1 MPVTSQL
8 DEEQIFI
15 VFCEY
20 LPIGTSR
27 VSPKS
32 CCLTCQQSFSTSLV
46 ILQMFCPNTN
56 LQICPEILLQ
66 ANIHQQ
72 LSVAQK
78 QSAARRDLQCFL
90 NRSRINKLLG
100 HTHSEIC
107 MQIQEQQTFPML
119 VFSYN
124 KKRKSKSEAS
134 CVCLKKGPTCCAS
147 GQFSM
152 T

>member
-1 MPVTSQL
+1 MPLTSQL

-27 VSPKS
+27 VFPKS
-32 CCLTCQQSFSTSLV
+32 CCLTCQQSFSTFLV
-46 ILQMFCPNTN
+46 IFQMFCPNTS
-56 LQICPEILLQ
+56 LQIWSEILLQ
-66 ANIHQQ
+66 AKIHQQ
-72 LSVAQK
+72 LSVAYK
-78 QSAARRDLQCFL
+78 QCCMERPAMFFKQEQY
-90 NRSRINKLLG
+90 KQLLG

-134 CVCLKKGPTCCAS
+134 CVCLKKGPTCCVS